1 MAIFYKEF
9 MNSMVEDNEIVDAE
23 AVDFLNDYIKN
34 NPTKVVEVV
43 SYVVYDYNTFI
54 LAKITDLEVD

>member
-9 MNSMVEDNEIVDAE
+9 MNSMVVDNKVVDAE